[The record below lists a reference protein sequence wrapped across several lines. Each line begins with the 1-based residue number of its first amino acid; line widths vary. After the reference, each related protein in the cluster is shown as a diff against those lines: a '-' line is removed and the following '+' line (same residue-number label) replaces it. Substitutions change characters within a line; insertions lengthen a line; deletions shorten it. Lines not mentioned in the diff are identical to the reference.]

1 MQHCFVIVVLP
12 LQPDRVGQA
21 FLPCPVRA
29 LFYDF
34 APAFVLRRLG
44 HVAVV
49 LGSSSVVTLLP
60 GQRLKK
66 LRLELMESWAMS

>member
-12 LQPDRVGQA
+12 LKPDRVGQA